1 MYFFSIIDRHSPFHF
16 LPYHQSYPHSKT
28 LVTNQII
35 TYVDN
40 VQPKKTDKIGLNN
53 KFNIIFLNFPGSTE
67 RRFLENIDEI
77 VTRSLPKEN
86 LKSFF
91 QNKDVAETYLLN
103 QATFCEEMVQ
113 VHSSC

>member
-1 MYFFSIIDRHSPFHF
+1 M
-16 LPYHQSYPHSKT
+16 LT
-28 LVTNQII
+28 MCNQ
-35 TYVDN
+35 
-40 VQPKKTDKIGLNN
+40 KKTDKIGLNN
-53 KFNIIFLNFPGSTE
+53 KFNKIFLNFPGSTE

-77 VTRSLPKEN
+77 VTRSLPKET

-103 QATFCEEMVQ
+103 QVTFCEEMVQ

>member
-1 MYFFSIIDRHSPFHF
+1 M
-16 LPYHQSYPHSKT
+16 
-28 LVTNQII
+28 VTNQVI

-40 VQPKKTDKIGLNN
+40 GQPKTTDKIGLNN

-67 RRFLENIDEI
+67 HRFLENIDEI
-77 VTRSLPKEN
+77 VMRSLPKET

-103 QATFCEEMVQ
+103 QVTFCEEMVQ